1 MNWPESALSPQSKA
15 EMTNLYDRY
24 STPEGR
30 AQIEA
35 LGLTPRQVDGVLG
48 RTNWFATN
56 ALFPRQ
62 QEALSYVPLARLS
75 QFAKSV
81 LKRPAP

>member
-1 MNWPESALSPQSKA
+1 MQG
-15 EMTNLYDRY
+15 LYDRY

-30 AQIEA
+30 AQMEA

-48 RTNWFATN
+48 RTNMFATK

-62 QEALSYVPLARLS
+62 QEAASYVYLTKLS
-75 QFAKSV
+75 QFAKSI
-81 LKRPAP
+81 LKRQSHAPAVELQSNGS

>member
-1 MNWPESALSPQSKA
+1 MQS
-15 EMTNLYDRY
+15 LYAQY

-30 AQIEA
+30 AQMEA

-48 RTNWFATN
+48 RTNWFATR
-56 ALFPRQ
+56 ALFPKQ
-62 QEALSYVPLARLS
+62 QEAASYVYLTKLS

-81 LKRPAP
+81 LKRQSHAPVTEAQGNGS